1 LEQGA
6 SHTEIVCSGK
16 SQITMFVLWSAK
28 DCLETEERLLDNRM
42 LLVLLCYCNEIV
54 CSGKLQII
62 QFLMWPAGD
71 FLEIEESLNVAY
83 DF

>member
-1 LEQGA
+1 MEQGA

-16 SQITMFVLWSAK
+16 SQITKFVLWSAK

-42 LLVLLCYCNEIV
+42 LLVLLCCFNEIV
-54 CSGKLQII
+54 CNGKLQII
-62 QFLMWPAGD
+62 EFLMWSAED
-71 FLEIEESLNVAY
+71 FLETEESINVAY